1 MRIAGRSEVM
11 GLPNG
16 ALAVID
22 YAHNGVSLRRLLCD
36 LREYRPSRLIVLFG
50 SVGERTRLRR
60 RELGE
65 VAEECADLAILTS
78 DNPGGEDPQAIIRDI
93 ALGMSRTPHMEIPD
107 RREAI
112 LTALSLLRPA
122 DILVLAG
129 KGHERY
135 QLIGSRKLPFC
146 EKEIIKTAGLCPAT
160 PSEPS

>member
-1 MRIAGRSEVM
+1 M

-36 LREYRPSRLIVLFG
+36 LREYRPDRLIVLFG

-65 VAEECADLAILTS
+65 VVEECADLAILTS
-78 DNPGGEDPQAIIRDI
+78 DNPGCEDPNAIIRDI
-93 ALGMSRTPHMEIPD
+93 AVGMVNTPHMEIPD
-107 RREAI
+107 RRDAI
-112 LTALSLLRPA
+112 SAAVGLLRPN

-135 QLIGSRKLPFC
+135 QLIGKEKRPFC
-146 EKEIIKTAGLCPAT
+146 EREILLSCE
-160 PSEPS
+160 SSSREPSPAPRTAPQ